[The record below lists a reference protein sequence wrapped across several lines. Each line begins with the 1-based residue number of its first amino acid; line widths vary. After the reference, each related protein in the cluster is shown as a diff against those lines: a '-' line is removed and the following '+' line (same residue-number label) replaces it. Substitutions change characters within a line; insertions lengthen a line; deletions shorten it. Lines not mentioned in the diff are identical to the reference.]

1 MMQSTANLCKMEVII
16 SLYNF
21 NVQNNATSGLAA
33 RLAKTESLYHPK
45 AALYAYITM
54 RETERA
60 GISCYALGLAMC
72 KMCKNLLTR
81 RELKK
86 QDAPFK
92 ATLPMLFS
100 ILLFS
105 AYAFPYAS
113 ISLRSSSA
121 FFGIMLPVKHS
132 GASVLVPLKL
142 FCCFLNCF
150 VASLT
155 APVPL
160 KHSGAS

>member
-1 MMQSTANLCKMEVII
+1 MMQSTANLCKNEVII

-21 NVQNNATSGLAA
+21 NVQNNATSWLAG

-92 ATLPMLFS
+92 ATLPMLFIHQFCFFVS
-100 ILLFS
+100 L
-105 AYAFPYAS
+105 YA
-113 ISLRSSSA
+113 LRQN
-121 FFGIMLPVKHS
+121 G
-132 GASVLVPLKL
+132 
-142 FCCFLNCF
+142 CFW
-150 VASLT
+150 
-155 APVPL
+155 
-160 KHSGAS
+160 

>member
-1 MMQSTANLCKMEVII
+1 MMQSTANLCKNEVII

-21 NVQNNATSGLAA
+21 NVQNNATSWLAG

-60 GISCYALGLAMC
+60 GISCYALEHW
-72 KMCKNLLTR
+72 CKNLLTR

-92 ATLPMLFS
+92 ATLPMLFIHQS
-100 ILLFS
+100 
-105 AYAFPYAS
+105 
-113 ISLRSSSA
+113 
-121 FFGIMLPVKHS
+121 
-132 GASVLVPLKL
+132 
-142 FCCFLNCF
+142 CF
-150 VASLT
+150 VVSLY
-155 APVPL
+155 AL
-160 KHSGAS
+160 HQNGCFW